1 LFGFIQIYYA
11 KEDGWSSTPAT
22 NWMCHRILG
31 LIATIVLC
39 AHICMMAAIT
49 SENPVNQHP
58 IIILGYVGMICSG
71 ILNFLQGIRYAMM
84 AVAAKREE
92 NRWNWNRIKNKIKNR
107 IMNRVVASAENVQ
120 KHKMFMFNTYVRT
133 TMGSRSIRI
142 AAWALL
148 LVGNFLS

>member
-1 LFGFIQIYYA
+1 
-11 KEDGWSSTPAT
+11 
-22 NWMCHRILG
+22 MCHRILG